1 MKITKIGHCCL
12 LIEAAGKRILTDP
25 GSYSRA
31 QNEIEGI
38 DIILITHEHADHLHL
53 ESLQIVLRH
62 NPQARIFTNTSVG
75 HILAEHN
82 IEFSVLEDKGKVEI
96 DGLVVEGFGDDHAEI
111 YNDFK
116 LVQNT
121 GFMINQRLFYPGDA
135 LYIPQV
141 PVEILALPVV
151 APWLKIK
158 EAIDYAL
165 QVKPKISFPV
175 HDGMLKITDGFYK
188 VPEKILLEHGVG
200 FKPLSL
206 LETYDF

>member
-25 GSYSRA
+25 GSYTRV
-31 QNEIEGI
+31 QNEIDKI

-53 ESLQIVLRH
+53 ESLQIILRH
-62 NPQARIFTNTSVG
+62 NPQAHIFTNSAVG
-75 HILAEHN
+75 QILTENN
-82 IEFSVLEDKGKVEI
+82 INFSLLEDKDKVEI
-96 DGLVVEGFGDDHAEI
+96 DNLLIEGFGNNHAEI

-121 GFMINQRLFYPGDA
+121 GFMINQRFFYPGDA
-135 LYIPQV
+135 LYVPPL

-151 APWLKIK
+151 APWVKIK

-165 QVKPKISFPV
+165 QVRPRISFPV

-188 VPEKILLEHGVG
+188 VPEKILLDNGIG

-206 LETYDF
+206 LEAYDF